1 MAQGA
6 FEGGVVS
13 IRGDASQVKN
23 ELLEV
28 SKLLTELEK
37 NKVKLKPEIDINNVK
52 KDVNKLE
59 QYMQGKFGALDFSQ
73 VYSRLM
79 TQVQKNPNKFA
90 EELAKTMRGV
100 NLLEQAVKPED
111 ISKLAA
117 ASAQEMF
124 DLVQRLGGLAEG
136 TKPTSNLVTKRL
148 KEIYDKYPNGI
159 EGLGG
164 SGKGNGFG
172 ASEEALNRIGNTLE
186 RIDANVQGITD
197 SIRNGTG
204 ILKDAS
210 QNAEEYAGSME
221 KAETAANKMQTAVD
235 KMKQRQQNVKK
246 ALEGEK
252 VETDWDWTLSYLNEA
267 KDSTSKKVS
276 KPKTRTSESQPEIK
290 ASTPDVTPIKKVV
303 KAEEELRN
311 AAEGATGALREQNDA
326 LQNNNASVSSTNKK
340 GLTFTKAVEQIGA
353 PKEIAKYLK
362 DPKSIKTIL
371 KGLDDDSLKGL
382 DIDQILTNFSNDDDA
397 KLNKA
402 LNDKMR
408 RAAMYVQQIAAMF
421 PDDWEDMFSG
431 FSIFSQ
437 GVMGNWADDIAAF
450 FEQTN
455 DLVNGATG
463 DIDDSRVEGL
473 KITYDKL
480 VEIMQEWADLY
491 NTARPMLDKGM
502 SKTDIDTR
510 LDLMS
515 GFTEEDVKN
524 SELGT
529 SGTVDLY
536 SQKIEQTQQRLDQMA
551 ELKSLLDQE
560 EAAGRVLS
568 DRELIFLNNY
578 QEYVN
583 KGNAI
588 IQNATTRKTALE
600 NPEAVREV
608 ARQKVEQRQQESQ
621 INFEQE
627 TLEAAKAQEEL
638 AKSVREANNALKE
651 QNDASK
657 DNIMYH
663 MGNLSASKTKE
674 ISHPFG
680 DEFKAWFE
688 GIYDSGRGWG
698 DGTGL
703 YMTRDRDEYAP
714 EIDQKS
720 LENFY
725 AIDTSGLNLYEAH
738 AEEAAQDFYNFIH
751 HIEQL
756 CLQIGTGTEK
766 FDDNLKNVD
775 SESLYADFQRV
786 FPNIQLSFE
795 QFDDFITNMSTMLAD
810 SGLNENGI
818 VDAQKLNAFKQK
830 FGNDDI
836 KTRFLKMLGYQGT
849 DLSGTSFGGL
859 QSGNVIFDPLDKSR
873 IVAQGKNIDEVAAQA
888 EKIKKIKQETVEA
901 LKTSNLE
908 EENGIVELPE
918 DIVSDV
924 SIEERIAHL
933 DQYIES
939 LQERITWL
947 KERQADLNS
956 LINDNSYL
964 SDADRETFR
973 GTLSDIE
980 KTIPKKEARLQ
991 KYVTEREKLTNPID
1005 ESKEAVDETK
1015 QNAEE
1020 AKKNA
1025 DDAQKSAEAGKKA
1038 VEEAK
1043 NNKKKADAII
1053 STSESASDLQPAVEN
1068 AGQAEADT
1076 KKQVMYVD
1084 HSFDTL
1090 NNYLRQYTQEL
1101 AQKKQ
1106 ERDTL
1111 LQKIQSI
1118 QNGTFD
1124 TSKMMPGASTTFDS
1138 AIEASGQS
1146 KEDYL
1151 RGMLEYDTQQLDVI
1165 EQQIINKQAQVLRV
1179 NKEHA
1184 EVEELVKQGFDVQE
1198 KQKPVKKN
1206 KKGVIITQVKDEI
1219 KAEQQDIEEA
1229 KQIIAEEKQEAERLA
1244 QEKKAKDDAL
1254 RQAIEDTGD
1263 SAKGHKKGSEFKFG
1277 ASLEGGQTAR
1287 EKQAKGVKIK
1297 SGNIPNY
1304 TPPYAGTNGGTSS
1317 GAQQV
1322 KVVYQVET
1330 TLEDVKDA
1338 NKQLKALKKTNTEL
1352 TTSANQAA
1360 DAIQKEAEALS
1371 KMAETLTTIGEI
1383 GSKVATANQEVK
1395 DVTTKAVN
1403 QTLTPEQPQAPTKPV
1418 TKPSVKP
1425 KATATKTSDEIK
1437 KTKEQIEQLQKTKE
1451 DAERNLKTITL
1462 DDSLFDVGEKYQK
1475 RNAYTQV
1482 KQWADDLK
1490 KAQEEVNSLGKNADP
1505 QKAYDKMRIGFSKA
1519 FEKALNTG
1527 TPQNVEKQMEAFEE
1541 QYFNLGRPSDDF
1553 KQVEERFTQ
1562 ASTQAAERAK
1572 AQFEQQKQQAEV
1584 IMARLQARLE
1594 ELQAKEKAA
1603 PSSPVKPPTEPK
1615 PSKPVEEKP
1624 DLGGNQTGNGI
1635 KNEGDE
1641 AANATAK
1648 MKELAAAKKEVT
1660 EANQKLAQSAQNTT
1674 GALNDEGG
1682 AGANVG
1688 KTFDPKPLQQE
1699 IDALKQVSEQQKKT
1713 IDEQKQAIDDLQ
1725 KKQEQATNEK
1735 IANLQKE
1742 NEALTAQQQKDLARY
1757 KEAELQTQM
1766 MLTLQKQAAE
1776 EEAKVREEQEAKA
1789 AQKAKEKAEKAAQ
1802 KAQTKADDKEL
1813 AKAYG
1818 SYGRDFTAVLNAN
1831 SIQEFDTAVAH
1842 LTETERLFWDAR
1854 LKNINNPYD
1863 IYRLNT
1869 DVYSQENLPKDYSK
1883 STEAQVEG
1891 LKKRQMQIAEF
1902 TSTLISEAE
1911 KQEAAFE
1918 KMDVLYKIDTEHP
1931 ANGRASFIQKSLIDE
1946 GQTRTYVTAIEEVTA
1961 SLQRMREIIQSM
1973 KDGTFDFGNIDAL
1986 RELFELRQN
1995 LTSQMSTMK
2004 DADKAYKE
2012 AQGQVEA
2019 ESVKKTEQYKT
2030 VLTGLEKQIEKI
2042 QTASKT
2048 LINPDSEYK
2057 TELESAKELLATI
2070 QIMIEELNTNPLQFM
2085 GKDGDKN
2092 AKVIQSTIDGFKE
2105 GIGQFQEDF
2114 QSQQG
2119 IQGRINTYFTSYK
2132 GAYTSFFREI
2142 KDSFKSQALG
2152 ELQNEIDRTFKTFE
2166 DSIINLNRAT
2176 GLNQGEFLNKYL
2188 DTNGGKASAIQ
2199 IEQQQKVRN
2208 AIAESYRGLITDI
2221 SNELTKVQDQMS
2233 NIFGKDFLEG
2243 DFLAQFEKNF
2253 TAGLGSADDFTKF
2266 QNNAES
2272 AKNSLIELQK
2282 IQQQMANGEL
2292 DLTQL
2297 APDELKDRIQ
2307 EIVKLF
2313 TDFNKNYKLVADNAK
2328 EFTFADIGDIEKQ
2341 KAAITQF
2348 LKSNRG
2354 ISSEARGHLQSYF
2367 NQLQQG
2373 ISQADLTKLTDGW
2386 HQVADAEQAAGR
2398 TGATFM
2404 SELQTRF
2411 RSLSAYLLSFV
2422 TFYRVIG
2429 VFKDGINIIHEL
2441 DDALTEMQKVSDESL
2456 SSLKE
2461 YQKGTFATA
2470 NEIGTI
2476 ASQLQQSTAD
2486 WLRLGE
2492 DLQNASQSAQT
2503 ANILFNVSEFE
2514 NINDATTALVAMSA
2528 AYADA
2533 EKDID
2538 KMDIV
2543 DKLNLIGNN
2552 YAIATDELA
2561 TALQDGAATLQ
2572 TAGKQHCQNL

>member
-186 RIDANVQGITD
+186 RIDVNVQGITD

-991 KYVTEREKLTNPID
+991 KYVAEREKLTNPID

-1206 KKGVIITQVKDEI
+1206 KKGIIIQVKDEI
-1219 KAEQQDIEEA
+1219 KAEEDDIKEAEKIIEE
-1229 KQIIAEEKQEAERLA
+1229 ERQEAERLA
-1244 QEKKAKDDAL
+1244 AEKRAKDEVLQQMINDAGGS
-1254 RQAIEDTGD
+1254 T
-1263 SAKGHKKGSEFKFG
+1263 KGHSKSSEFNFG
-1277 ASLEGGQTAR
+1277 AKLEGGETAR
-1287 EKQAKGVKIK
+1287 QKQQKGGATIK
-1297 SGNIPNY
+1297 GGNLPNY
-1304 TPPYAGTNGGTSS
+1304 STPGTRGGNGNTGVS
-1317 GAQQV
+1317 GGVQQV

-1403 QTLTPEQPQAPTKPV
+1403 QTLTPEQPQTPTKPV
-1418 TKPSVKP
+1418 TRPSVKP
-1425 KATATKTSDEIK
+1425 KATATKTLDEIK
-1437 KTKEQIEQLQKTKE
+1437 KTKEQIEQLQKVKD
-1451 DAERNLKTITL
+1451 DAEQNLKNITL
-1462 DDSLFDVGEKYQK
+1462 DDSLFDVGDKYQK

-1482 KQWADDLK
+1482 KQWADDFK
-1490 KAQEEVNSLGKNADP
+1490 KAQEEVNSLGKNTDP
-1505 QKAYDKMRIGFSKA
+1505 QKAQEVLDNYDKMRIGFSKA

-1572 AQFEQQKQQAEV
+1572 AQFEQQKQQAEAT
-1584 IMARLQARLE
+1584 MAKLQARLE

-1674 GALNDEGG
+1674 GALNNEGS

-1688 KTFDPKPLQQE
+1688 KVFDLKPLQDQ
-1699 IDALKQVSEQQKKT
+1699 IDAQKKALE
-1713 IDEQKQAIDDLQ
+1713 EQKKLVEDQ
-1725 KKQEQATNEK
+1725 KKSIEELKKTKEELLKNHSDDSIPKVEPTKEK
-1735 IANLQKE
+1735 NPTKKE
-1742 NEALTAQQQKDLARY
+1742 DK
-1757 KEAELQTQM
+1757 
-1766 MLTLQKQAAE
+1766 
-1776 EEAKVREEQEAKA
+1776 EEQK
-1789 AQKAKEKAEKAAQ
+1789 KAETQ
-1802 KAQTKADDKEL
+1802 
-1813 AKAYG
+1813 
-1818 SYGRDFTAVLNAN
+1818 S
-1831 SIQEFDTAVAH
+1831 
-1842 LTETERLFWDAR
+1842 
-1854 LKNINNPYD
+1854 
-1863 IYRLNT
+1863 
-1869 DVYSQENLPKDYSK
+1869 SK
-1883 STEAQVEG
+1883 Q
-1891 LKKRQMQIAEF
+1891 
-1902 TSTLISEAE
+1902 
-1911 KQEAAFE
+1911 
-1918 KMDVLYKIDTEHP
+1918 
-1931 ANGRASFIQKSLIDE
+1931 
-1946 GQTRTYVTAIEEVTA
+1946 
-1961 SLQRMREIIQSM
+1961 
-1973 KDGTFDFGNIDAL
+1973 
-1986 RELFELRQN
+1986 
-1995 LTSQMSTMK
+1995 
-2004 DADKAYKE
+2004 
-2012 AQGQVEA
+2012 
-2019 ESVKKTEQYKT
+2019 TEQYKT
-2030 VLTGLEKQIEKI
+2030 VLSGLEKQIEDI
-2042 QTASKT
+2042 QKNSKK
-2048 LINPDSEYK
+2048 LINPDDKYK
-2057 TELESAKELLATI
+2057 SKLENAKELLSTI
-2070 QIMIEELNTNPLQFM
+2070 QQLIVELNANPLQFM
-2085 GKDGDKN
+2085 GKDGVDK
-2092 AKVIQSTIDGFKE
+2092 AKALQSSIDRFKDE
-2105 GIGQFQEDF
+2105 TDILQDDY
-2114 QSQQG
+2114 QSQKG
-2119 IQGRINTYFTSYK
+2119 IQGRINTYLTSYK

-2152 ELQNEIDRTFKTFE
+2152 ELQKEIDRTFTTFE
-2166 DSIINLNRAT
+2166 DSIVNLNRAT
-2176 GLNQGEFLNKYL
+2176 GLNQGEFLDKYL
-2188 DTNGGKASAIQ
+2188 NTNGGKATAGQ

-2208 AIAESYRGLITDI
+2208 AIAENYRGLITDI
-2221 SNELTKVQDQMS
+2221 SDELVKAQDKMS
-2233 NIFGKDFLEG
+2233 NVLGKDFLNK
-2243 DFLAQFEKNF
+2243 DFFQEKFGEQF
-2253 TAGLGSADDFTKF
+2253 TSGLGDANKFTEF
-2266 QNNAES
+2266 QNNAQK
-2272 AKNSLIELQK
+2272 AKDSFIELQK
-2282 IQQQMANGEL
+2282 IQKQMADGKL

-2297 APDELKDRIQ
+2297 APDELKKRIQ

-2313 TDFNKNYKLVADNAK
+2313 ADLNVNYEKVVDSAK
-2328 EFTFADIGDIEKQ
+2328 DFTFADIGDIEKQ
-2341 KAAITQF
+2341 RAKITQF
-2348 LKSNRG
+2348 LENNRG
-2354 ISSEARGHLQSYF
+2354 ISSKAQVDLRSYF
-2367 NQLQQG
+2367 DQLQQG

-2411 RSLSAYLLSFV
+2411 RSLSTYLLSFV
-2422 TFYRVIG
+2422 SFYEIIGTFKQGIG
-2429 VFKDGINIIHEL
+2429 IIHEL

-2456 SSLKE
+2456 SSLRE
-2461 YQKGTFATA
+2461 YQKSTFDTA
-2470 NEIGTI
+2470 NQIGTT
-2476 ASQLQQSTAD
+2476 AAQLQQSTAD
-2486 WLRLGE
+2486 WMRLGE
-2492 DLQNASQSAQT
+2492 DLQQASQSAQT
-2503 ANILFNVSEFE
+2503 ANVLFNVSEFD

-2543 DKLNLIGNN
+2543 DRLNLIGNN

>member
-73 VYSRLM
+73 VYSKLM

-164 SGKGNGFG
+164 SGKGGGFG

-235 KMKQRQQNVKK
+235 KMKQRQQNVKN

-267 KDSTSKKVS
+267 KDSASKKAS

-290 ASTPDVTPIKKVV
+290 ASTPDVAPIKKVV
-303 KAEEELRN
+303 KAEEELRD
-311 AAEGATGALREQNDA
+311 ATKGATDALRKQNDA
-326 LQNNNASVSSTNKK
+326 LQNNNVPVSSTNKK

-382 DIDQILTNFSNDDDA
+382 DIDQILTNFSNDNDV

-455 DLVNGATG
+455 DLVDGATG

-502 SKTDIDTR
+502 SKTDIDAR
-510 LDLMS
+510 LDLMN

-738 AEEAAQDFYNFIH
+738 TEETAQDFYNFIH

-775 SESLYADFQRV
+775 SESLYTDFQRV

-810 SGLNENGI
+810 SGLDENGI
-818 VDAQKLNAFKQK
+818 ADAQKLNTFKQK
-830 FGNDDI
+830 FGSDDI

-873 IVAQGKNIDEVAAQA
+873 IIAQGKNIEQVAQ
-888 EKIKKIKQETVEA
+888 
-901 LKTSNLE
+901 
-908 EENGIVELPE
+908 
-918 DIVSDV
+918 
-924 SIEERIAHL
+924 
-933 DQYIES
+933 
-939 LQERITWL
+939 
-947 KERQADLNS
+947 
-956 LINDNSYL
+956 
-964 SDADRETFR
+964 
-973 GTLSDIE
+973 
-980 KTIPKKEARLQ
+980 
-991 KYVTEREKLTNPID
+991 
-1005 ESKEAVDETK
+1005 EAVQKTK
-1015 QNAEE
+1015 QASEE
-1020 AKKNA
+1020 AKKNV
-1025 DDAQKSAEAGKKA
+1025 DDAKKAAEEGKKL
-1038 VEEAK
+1038 VEQAK
-1043 NNKKKADAII
+1043 DNKEKADAVIPAP
-1053 STSESASDLQPAVEN
+1053 ESAPDLQPAVESTK
-1068 AGQAEADT
+1068 QAEAET
-1076 KKQVMYVD
+1076 EKEVAYVK
-1084 HSFDTL
+1084 HSQDAL
-1090 NNYLRQYTQEL
+1090 INYLRQYTDEL
-1101 AQKKQ
+1101 KQKRQ
-1106 ERDTL
+1106 ERDAL
-1111 LQKIQSI
+1111 LKEIQSI
-1118 QNGTFD
+1118 QNGTFNMSQKINPASGSQD
-1124 TSKMMPGASTTFDS
+1124 TWNDMAETQ
-1138 AIEASGQS
+1138 GQS
-1146 KEDYL
+1146 KEEFL
-1151 RGMLEYDTQQLDVI
+1151 RQRLEYDTQQLDTV
-1165 EQQIINKQAQVLRV
+1165 EQALVNKQAQILRI
-1179 NKEHA
+1179 NKEQSA
-1184 EVEELVKQGFDVQE
+1184 IDQLIGQGYDVKEEK
-1198 KQKPVKKN
+1198 KAVKKS
-1206 KKGVIITQVKDEI
+1206 KKTGKIIQIKEEI
-1219 KAEQQDIEEA
+1219 KAEQEDIEEA
-1229 KQIIAEEKQEAERLA
+1229 KQLLEAEKKKAGDLKKKKEEKDQTLRDILEDGAKSGKTTKRGKSILFGDKDPNKEP
-1244 QEKKAKDDAL
+1244 EPPKKP
-1254 RQAIEDTGD
+1254 
-1263 SAKGHKKGSEFKFG
+1263 GSV
-1277 ASLEGGQTAR
+1277 S
-1287 EKQAKGVKIK
+1287 IK
-1297 SGNIPNY
+1297 RGNIPNY
-1304 TPPYAGTNGGTSS
+1304 TPPYAGANGGTSS

-1395 DVTTKAVN
+1395 DVTTKAIN

-1418 TKPSVKP
+1418 TRPSVKP

-1451 DAERNLKTITL
+1451 DAEQNLKNIIL
-1462 DDSLFDVGEKYQK
+1462 DDSLFDVGDKYQK

-1490 KAQEEVNSLGKNADP
+1490 KAQEEVNKLGKNPDP
-1505 QKAYDKMRIGFSKA
+1505 QKAQEVLDNYDKMRVGFSKA
-1519 FEKALNTG
+1519 FEKALNIG

-1562 ASTQAAERAK
+1562 ASTQAVERAK

-1594 ELQAKEKAA
+1594 ELQAKEKNEPATQTKPQGEA
-1603 PSSPVKPPTEPK
+1603 KPPAD
-1615 PSKPVEEKP
+1615 KP
-1624 DLGGNQTGNGI
+1624 DLGGGQSANGI
-1635 KNEGDE
+1635 HTEGDE
-1641 AANATAK
+1641 AGD
-1648 MKELAAAKKEVT
+1648 AAAKMQALADAKKQVT
-1660 EANQKLAQSAQNTT
+1660 EANQKLFQSAQQTT
-1674 GALNDEGG
+1674 DSLNGEAG
-1682 AGANVG
+1682 AGTNTSKA
-1688 KTFDPKPLQQE
+1688 FDPKPLQQE

-1713 IDEQKQAIDDLQ
+1713 INEQKQAIDDLQ

-1742 NEALTAQQQKDLARY
+1742 NEALTAQQQKELEQRRQ
-1757 KEAELQTQM
+1757 AELNAQVM
-1766 MLTLQKQAAE
+1766 ANLQKKQFE
-1776 EEAKVREEQEAKA
+1776 EDERIRKEQEAKA
-1789 AQKAKEKAEKAAQ
+1789 AQKAEENARIKTE
-1802 KAQTKADDKEL
+1802 DKNFSKLYTEYGKDYSAIL
-1813 AKAYG
+1813 DAK
-1818 SYGRDFTAVLNAN
+1818 SV
-1831 SIQEFDTAVAH
+1831 QEFDMAVAH
-1842 LTETERLFWDAR
+1842 LTETERQFWEAR
-1854 LKNINNPYD
+1854 MLQAGGSAYAHQADMLKQND
-1863 IYRLNT
+1863 
-1869 DVYSQENLPKDYSK
+1869 LPEGYEK
-1883 STEAQVEG
+1883 SVDNQTAV
-1891 LKKRQMQIAEF
+1891 LKQREMAIAEY
-1902 TSTLISEAE
+1902 TADVIAELE

-1918 KMDVLYKIDTEHP
+1918 KMDTVYKTATDNPNHARKDFIDSSLVNRNQT
-1931 ANGRASFIQKSLIDE
+1931 QKYTYAIDD
-1946 GQTRTYVTAIEEVTA
+1946 VTK
-1961 SLQRMREIIQSM
+1961 SLQRMREIVQSM
-1973 KDGTFDFGNIDAL
+1973 KEGTFDFGNIDAL
-1986 RELFELRQN
+1986 RELLELRQN
-1995 LTSQMSTMK
+1995 LSNQMSTAK

-2070 QIMIEELNTNPLQFM
+2070 QTMIEELNANPLQFM

-2142 KDSFKSQALG
+2142 KDSFKSQAVG

-2166 DSIINLNRAT
+2166 DSITNLNRAT

-2282 IQQQMANGEL
+2282 IQQQMADGKL

-2313 TDFNKNYKLVADNAK
+2313 ADFNKNYKLVTDNAK

-2341 KAAITQF
+2341 RAAITQF
-2348 LKSNRG
+2348 LKSNQG
-2354 ISSEARGHLQSYF
+2354 ISSKARANLQSYF

-2422 TFYRVIG
+2422 SFYRVIG

-2456 SSLKE
+2456 ASLRE

-2470 NEIGTI
+2470 NEIGTT

-2514 NINDATTALVAMSA
+2514 SIDEATTALVAMSA

-2543 DKLNLIGNN
+2543 DRLNLIGNN

-2572 TAGKQHCQNL
+2572 TAGNDLDEAIALTTAGNEKIA

>member
-13 IRGDASQVKN
+13 IRGDASQVKE

-73 VYSRLM
+73 VYSELM

-159 EGLGG
+159 EGLNG
-164 SGKGNGFG
+164 SGKGGGFG

-235 KMKQRQQNVKK
+235 KMKQRQQNVKN

-267 KDSTSKKVS
+267 KDSTSKKAS

-290 ASTPDVTPIKKVV
+290 ASTPDVAPIKKVV
-303 KAEEELRN
+303 KAEEELQD
-311 AAEGATGALREQNDA
+311 ATKGATDALRKQNDA
-326 LQNNNASVSSTNKK
+326 LQNNNVPVSSTNKK

-382 DIDQILTNFSNDDDA
+382 DIDQILTNFSNDNDV

-455 DLVNGATG
+455 DLVDGATG

-491 NTARPMLDKGM
+491 NTVRPMLDKGM

-560 EAAGRVLS
+560 EATGRVLS

-738 AEEAAQDFYNFIH
+738 TEEAAQDFYNFIH

-818 VDAQKLNAFKQK
+818 ADAQKLNAFKQK
-830 FGNDDI
+830 FGSDDI

-873 IVAQGKNIDEVAAQA
+873 IVAQGKNIEQVAQ
-888 EKIKKIKQETVEA
+888 
-901 LKTSNLE
+901 
-908 EENGIVELPE
+908 
-918 DIVSDV
+918 
-924 SIEERIAHL
+924 
-933 DQYIES
+933 
-939 LQERITWL
+939 
-947 KERQADLNS
+947 
-956 LINDNSYL
+956 
-964 SDADRETFR
+964 
-973 GTLSDIE
+973 
-980 KTIPKKEARLQ
+980 
-991 KYVTEREKLTNPID
+991 
-1005 ESKEAVDETK
+1005 EAVQKTK
-1015 QNAEE
+1015 QASEE
-1020 AKKNA
+1020 AKKNV
-1025 DDAQKSAEAGKKA
+1025 DDAKKAAEEGKKV
-1038 VEEAK
+1038 VEQAK
-1043 NNKKKADAII
+1043 DNKEKADAVI
-1053 STSESASDLQPAVEN
+1053 STSESAPDLQPAVES
-1068 AGQAEADT
+1068 AEQAEIKTEKEVA
-1076 KKQVMYVD
+1076 YVK
-1084 HSFDTL
+1084 HSQDAL
-1090 NNYLRQYTQEL
+1090 INYLRQYTDEL
-1101 AQKKQ
+1101 KQKRQ
-1106 ERDTL
+1106 ERDAL
-1111 LQKIQSI
+1111 LKEIQSI

-1124 TSKMMPGASTTFDS
+1124 MSQKINPASGSQDTWNDM
-1138 AIEASGQS
+1138 AEAQGQS
-1146 KEDYL
+1146 KEEFL
-1151 RGMLEYDTQQLDVI
+1151 RQRLEYDTQQLDTV
-1165 EQQIINKQAQVLRV
+1165 EQALVKKQAQILRV
-1179 NKEHA
+1179 NKEQSA
-1184 EVEELVKQGFDVQE
+1184 IDQLIGQGYDVKEEKKPIKKSKKTGKIIQIKEEV
-1198 KQKPVKKN
+1198 
-1206 KKGVIITQVKDEI
+1206 
-1219 KAEQQDIEEA
+1219 KAEQEDIEEA
-1229 KQIIAEEKQEAERLA
+1229 KQLLEAEKKKAGELKKKKEEKDQTLRDTLEDG
-1244 QEKKAKDDAL
+1244 AKSGK
-1254 RQAIEDTGD
+1254 TT
-1263 SAKGHKKGSEFKFG
+1263 KKGKSILFG
-1277 ASLEGGQTAR
+1277 DKDPNKEPEPPKKPGSIS
-1287 EKQAKGVKIK
+1287 IK
-1297 SGNIPNY
+1297 RGNIPNY
-1304 TPPYAGTNGGTSS
+1304 TPPYAGANGGTSS

-1338 NKQLKALKKTNTEL
+1338 NQQLKALKKTNTEL

-1451 DAERNLKTITL
+1451 DAEQNLKNIIL
-1462 DDSLFDVGEKYQK
+1462 DDSLFDVGDKYQK

-1490 KAQEEVNSLGKNADP
+1490 KAQEEVNKLGKNPDP
-1505 QKAYDKMRIGFSKA
+1505 QKAQEVLDNYDKMRVGFSKA
-1519 FEKALNTG
+1519 FEKALNIG

-1562 ASTQAAERAK
+1562 ASTQTAERAK

-1594 ELQAKEKAA
+1594 ELQAKEKNEPATQTKPQGEA
-1603 PSSPVKPPTEPK
+1603 KSPVD
-1615 PSKPVEEKP
+1615 KP
-1624 DLGGNQTGNGI
+1624 DLGGGQSANGI
-1635 KNEGDE
+1635 HTEGDE
-1641 AANATAK
+1641 AGD
-1648 MKELAAAKKEVT
+1648 AAAKMQALADAKKQVT
-1660 EANQKLAQSAQNTT
+1660 EANQKLSQSAQQTT
-1674 GALNDEGG
+1674 DSLNGEAG
-1682 AGANVG
+1682 AGAN
-1688 KTFDPKPLQQE
+1688 TSEAFDPKPLQQE

-1713 IDEQKQAIDDLQ
+1713 INEQKQAIDDLQ

-1742 NEALTAQQQKDLARY
+1742 NEALTAQQQKELEQRRQ
-1757 KEAELQTQM
+1757 AELNAQVM
-1766 MLTLQKQAAE
+1766 ANLQKKQFE
-1776 EEAKVREEQEAKA
+1776 EDERIRKEQEAQA
-1789 AQKAKEKAEKAAQ
+1789 AQKAEERAKKAEENARIK
-1802 KAQTKADDKEL
+1802 TEDKDFSKLYTEYGKDYSAIL
-1813 AKAYG
+1813 DAK
-1818 SYGRDFTAVLNAN
+1818 SV
-1831 SIQEFDTAVAH
+1831 QEFDMAVAH
-1842 LTETERLFWDAR
+1842 LTETERQFWEAR
-1854 LKNINNPYD
+1854 MLQAGGSAYAHQADMLKQND
-1863 IYRLNT
+1863 
-1869 DVYSQENLPKDYSK
+1869 LPEGYEK
-1883 STEAQVEG
+1883 SVDNQTAV
-1891 LKKRQMQIAEF
+1891 LKQREMAIAEY
-1902 TSTLISEAE
+1902 TANVIAELE

-1918 KMDVLYKIDTEHP
+1918 QMDTVYKTATDNPNHARKNFIDSSLVDRNQT
-1931 ANGRASFIQKSLIDE
+1931 QKYTYAIDD
-1946 GQTRTYVTAIEEVTA
+1946 VTK
-1961 SLQRMREIIQSM
+1961 SLQRMHEIVQSM

-1986 RELFELRQN
+1986 RELLELRQN
-1995 LTSQMSTMK
+1995 LSNQMSTAK

-2030 VLTGLEKQIEKI
+2030 VLTSLEKQIEKI

-2070 QIMIEELNTNPLQFM
+2070 QTMIEELNANPLQFM

-2092 AKVIQSTIDGFKE
+2092 AKVIQSTIDEFKE

-2233 NIFGKDFLEG
+2233 SIFGKDFLEG
-2243 DFLAQFEKNF
+2243 DFLTQFEKNF
-2253 TAGLGSADDFTKF
+2253 TAGLGSADNFTKF

-2272 AKNSLIELQK
+2272 ARNSLIELQK

-2297 APDELKDRIQ
+2297 APDELKDKIQ

-2313 TDFNKNYKLVADNAK
+2313 ADFNKNYKLVADNAK

-2341 KAAITQF
+2341 RAAITQF
-2348 LKSNRG
+2348 LKSNQG
-2354 ISSEARGHLQSYF
+2354 ISSEARANLQSYF

-2422 TFYRVIG
+2422 SFYRVIG

-2456 SSLKE
+2456 SSLRE

-2470 NEIGTI
+2470 NEIGTT
-2476 ASQLQQSTAD
+2476 AAQLQQSTAD
-2486 WLRLGE
+2486 WMRLGE
-2492 DLQNASQSAQT
+2492 DLQTASQSAQT
-2503 ANILFNVSEFE
+2503 ANVLFNVSEFD

-2543 DKLNLIGNN
+2543 DRLNLIGNN

-2572 TAGKQHCQNL
+2572 TAGNDLDEAIALTTAGNEKIA